1 MSAEIQKLY
10 IAYFNR
16 PADPGGLA
24 YWTDQLAKG
33 ATMTT
38 IANSFSASAEYQAIY
53 AGKSNLVLID
63 QLYQN
68 LFGRTADVGGLL
80 FWSNEMLAGR
90 VTITTVAS
98 ALSSGTTAG
107 SADNIAINSKIAAAS
122 AFTAA
127 IDTAPELLAYS
138 GTAATAQAS
147 AWLSTVTTAAT
158 LATAITP
165 ATLAAA
171 VASSVA
177 SSTVSTGSTF
187 TLTTGI
193 DNFTGTANNDIFN
206 ANADA
211 ASASNNISGSDILN
225 GGAGTT
231 DNLSIRVTDMTTG
244 GTASV
249 APSMTAIELLTIDSD
264 ESVAKEYF
272 TLSAAGATGITNII
286 SSGSVAGSQIAVTNV
301 VASAAVG
308 MTNTKGQM
316 AVDFASTVF
325 ASTSATDTIAV
336 NLVGAGDTA
345 SGGTAATLWL
355 DGGYSAGG
363 TAVGT
368 SDNTLEILTITSNTT
383 ASRVDMLGGSAVKT
397 LNISGNANLTL
408 TDTNNSF
415 AAVTTVNASTL
426 TGALD
431 INVAASTA
439 NITITTNTGDDR
451 VNAGAVSTNL
461 TDLDTL
467 TLGTGTDTV
476 AVSNSS
482 FDAAALTIIKA
493 KLTSAEVLELNGT
506 LASASYSFADIGIIS
521 SLNFTGTNTGTAG
534 ASGADAGGDGTNGG
548 VTVTMT
554 GLESG
559 DSITF
564 SASTTGGA
572 GGTASTAASA
582 GQGGAAL
589 SITPNIDG
597 GSDSITITL
606 TGGVSITG
614 GAGGGVIV
622 AGSTGA
628 TSGLGGNGISASS
641 VETINIV
648 SSGTSAN
655 TIAGGAAGATGGS
668 GVAAALAAGSSILV
682 NTNGTINVTG
692 ARDIN
697 IGTIAG
703 TNASVNASSFTG
715 KLTVTGEAGNN
726 TITGGSAVDTIDGA
740 AGIDTI
746 TGGGGADII
755 NFKLGTG
762 TTDSQSNF
770 INLGATA
777 NSTADSG
784 TGLSVD
790 SITDY
795 TKGTDLISI
804 TSSAAAAVTLAAA
817 NVTANATASAGVS
830 AISSG
835 GKATFVAADDT
846 LMEMAI
852 ATAMGIKANT
862 STAGDLAYFELSGS
876 SYLFVSDATDG
887 LTDGDLLVKL
897 TGVTGLTAVAFSSG
911 DVILS

>member
-1 MSAEIQKLY
+1 MPLTVNQIQN
-10 IAYFNR
+10 AYVAFFNR
-16 PADPGGLA
+16 PADTAGLN
-24 YWTDQLAKG
+24 YWSSYAGSSSDLLNTFAQ
-33 ATMTT
+33 
-38 IANSFSASAEYQAIY
+38 SAEYTSLFTGLNNTQAV
-53 AGKSNLVLID
+53 NLV
-63 QLYQN
+63 YNN
-68 LFGRTADVGGLL
+68 LFGRDAD
-80 FWSNEMLAGR
+80 LAGLNYW
-90 VTITTVAS
+90 VGQ
-98 ALSSGTTAG
+98 LTAG
-107 SADNIAINSKIAAAS
+107 SIKIGNMADAVNKGAQS
-122 AFTAA
+122 T
-127 IDTAPELLAYS
+127 D
-138 GTAATAQAS
+138 ATI
-147 AWLSTVTTAAT
+147 VTNKT
-158 LATAITP
+158 
-165 ATLAAA
+165 AAA
-171 VASSVA
+171 VAFTNSLDTVAKVVAYSSL
-177 SSTVSTGSTF
+177 SSTGLAAVKTWLSGVTTSDTLTSSTSSTGLASINATVSANTAATGTTF
-187 TLTTGI
+187 TLTSGI
-193 DNFTGTANNDIFN
+193 DNFTGTANTDTFN

-211 ASASNNISGSDILN
+211 ATASNTLNGSDILA
-225 GGAGTT
+225 GGAGTDT
-231 DNLSIRVTDMTTG
+231 LSVRVTDMTTG
-244 GTASV
+244 GTAAV
-249 APSMTAIELLTIDSD
+249 APSMSAIEVLTIDND
-264 ESVAKEYF
+264 ESVTKEYF
-272 TLSAAGATGITNII
+272 MLSLAGATGITNIN
-286 SSGSVAGSQIAVTNV
+286 SSGAVAGSQTAVTNV
-301 VASAAVG
+301 VASAAIG

-336 NLVGAGDTA
+336 NLVGAGDAA

-355 DGGYSAGG
+355 DGGYTAGG

-451 VNAGAVSTNL
+451 VNVGEVSTNL

-476 AVSNSS
+476 AVSDSS
-482 FDAAALTIIKA
+482 FTAADITIIKA

-506 LASASYSFADIGIIS
+506 LASASYSFADISIIS

-548 VTVTMT
+548 VTIAMS

-589 SITPNIDG
+589 TITPNIDG

-606 TGGVSITG
+606 TGGVTVRG

-641 VETINIV
+641 VETVNIV
-648 SSGTSAN
+648 STGTSAN

-692 ARDIN
+692 TRDIN

-726 TITGGSAVDTIDGA
+726 SITGGSAVDTIDGA

-784 TGLSVD
+784 SGLSID

-795 TKGTDLISI
+795 TKATDLISI
-804 TSSAAAAVTLAAA
+804 TGSDAAAVTLAAA
-817 NVTANATASAGVS
+817 NVTANATASAGVAS
-830 AISSG
+830 ISSG

-846 LMEMAI
+846 LVEMAI

-887 LTDGDLLVKL
+887 LSDGDLLIKL